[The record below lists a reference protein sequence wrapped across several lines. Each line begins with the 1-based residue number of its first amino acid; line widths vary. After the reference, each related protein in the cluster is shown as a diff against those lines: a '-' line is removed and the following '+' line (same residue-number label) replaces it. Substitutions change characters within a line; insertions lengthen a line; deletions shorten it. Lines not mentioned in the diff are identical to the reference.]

1 VSRARGV
8 AIALALA
15 LAPLPGAAT
24 AQTCR
29 LALVLGLDV
38 SSSVDA
44 GEYMLQIDGL
54 AAALTAPEVRA
65 AFLAVPGQAVAL
77 KVFEW
82 SGRLRQVVQQDWAV
96 IASAADLD
104 RVAARLRTRPRSETS
119 LPTAL
124 GSAMRY
130 GGELLAEGPRCFRAT
145 LDISGD
151 GMSNDGIGPTVARD
165 SDQFAG
171 VTINGLVVGRNGEVL
186 RAYYRQFVIHGPGAF
201 VEAAADFDDFEH
213 AMRRKLVRELAA
225 DHLSGLAP
233 PVAPEPGSRVR

>member
-1 VSRARGV
+1 VSRAGR
-8 AIALALA
+8 ACACALAVA
-15 LAPLPGAAT
+15 LLPAA
-24 AQTCR
+24 AAGQTCR

-44 GEYMLQIDGL
+44 GEYALQTEGL

-82 SGRLRQVVQQDWAV
+82 SGRLHQVVRQDWAV
-96 IASAADLD
+96 IATGGDLD
-104 RVAARLRTRPRSETS
+104 RVAARLRSLPRSETS

-130 GGELLAEGPRCFRAT
+130 GGQALADGPRCFRAT

-165 SDQFAG
+165 SDAFAG
-171 VTINGLVVGRNGEVL
+171 VTVNGLVVGRNGAVL
-186 RAYYRQFVIHGPGAF
+186 RSYYRQFVIHGPGAF
-201 VEAAADFDDFEH
+201 VEVASDHGDFEH

-225 DHLSGLAP
+225 DHVSALDGYGTGSGDN
-233 PVAPEPGSRVR
+233 